1 MHAMHVRPLFDRE
14 TKMRLM
20 MSVVAGALLLG
31 TAAYADQPGA
41 DWMPADQVKQKLMGN
56 GYTSITSFEADDGH
70 WEGEGVKNGKKM
82 QFHADPKTG
91 ALMSEKPND

>member
-1 MHAMHVRPLFDRE
+1 
-14 TKMRLM
+14 MRLTLL
-20 MSVVAGALLLG
+20 VIAGAMVLG

-41 DWMPADQVKQKLMGN
+41 DWMPADQVKQKLMTS
-56 GYTSITSFEADDGH
+56 GYSSITAFEADDGH

-91 ALMSEKPND
+91 AILSEKPND

>member
-1 MHAMHVRPLFDRE
+1 
-14 TKMRLM
+14 MRLTLLM
-20 MSVVAGALLLG
+20 IAGAMVLG

-41 DWMPADQVKQKLMGN
+41 DWMPADQVKQKLMTS
-56 GYTSITSFEADDGH
+56 GYSSITEFEADDGH

-91 ALMSEKPND
+91 AVTSEKPND

>member
-1 MHAMHVRPLFDRE
+1 
-14 TKMRLM
+14 MRSIM
-20 MSVVAGALLLG
+20 CAIAGAVLLS
-31 TAAYADQPGA
+31 TAASADQPGPN
-41 DWMPADQVKQKLMGN
+41 WMPADQVKQKLIGN
-56 GYTSITSFEADDGH
+56 GYSSITEFEADDGH

>member
-1 MHAMHVRPLFDRE
+1 
-14 TKMRLM
+14 MRLTM
-20 MSVVAGALLLG
+20 VLVAGGLLLG

-41 DWMPADQVKQKLMGN
+41 DWMPADQVKQKLMAG
-56 GYTSITSFEADDGH
+56 GYSSITEFEADDGH

-91 ALMSEKPND
+91 AIMSEKPND